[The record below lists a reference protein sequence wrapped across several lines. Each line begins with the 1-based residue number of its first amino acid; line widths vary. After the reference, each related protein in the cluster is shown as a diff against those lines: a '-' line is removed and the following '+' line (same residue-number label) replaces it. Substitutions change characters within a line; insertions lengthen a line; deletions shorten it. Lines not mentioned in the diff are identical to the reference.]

1 MTAYLDEAFA
11 GPSWHGP
18 ALYTAL
24 RGVTPKQAAWRP
36 GRGRHSIWE
45 LVVHAAYWKHVVR
58 QRLSGRRAGRFPLRG
73 TNWFVRPS
81 GDRTWH
87 DDVRL
92 LAEEHERLREVV
104 KRLPPRSNGMV
115 ARRDKPERERMEKTL
130 NGEVALVTG
139 SGRGLG
145 FAIAD
150 RLAELYAAAD
160 LFVLAS
166 RFEGYGMAYAEA
178 IAHGVPV
185 IGTTAGAI
193 PETVFPEAGVLVP
206 PDDVEAL
213 TGAIRSLLERPG
225 ERKRLAAAACASTF
239 PSWRQQ
245 AELFAGVLET
255 LT

>member
-11 GPSWHGP
+11 GPSWHGH

-58 QRLSGRRAGRFPLRG
+58 QRLSGRRAERFPLRG

-104 KRLPPRSNGMV
+104 KRLPPRSMTRIVGHG
-115 ARRDKPERERMEKTL
+115 RDT
-130 NGEVALVTG
+130 AAYTI
-139 SGRGLG
+139 RG
-145 FAIAD
+145 IAAHD
-150 RLAELYAAAD
+150 LY
-160 LFVLAS
+160 
-166 RFEGYGMAYAEA
+166 
-178 IAHGVPV
+178 H
-185 IGTTAGAI
+185 AGQI
-193 PETVFPEAGVLVP
+193 Q
-206 PDDVEAL
+206 
-213 TGAIRSLLERPG
+213 LL
-225 ERKRLAAAACASTF
+225 KRLQRGR
-239 PSWRQQ
+239 PI
-245 AELFAGVLET
+245 
-255 LT
+255 